1 MSLCEVSVVMLTA
14 IMLDVFMPNVIMLNA
29 IPPVTVSSMIC
40 TVNIFTQ
47 KL

>member
-1 MSLCEVSVVMLTA
+1 MSLCEVSVVMLNA

-29 IPPVTVSSMIC
+29 IPPVTVSSTIC
-40 TVNIFTQ
+40 NVNIFTQ